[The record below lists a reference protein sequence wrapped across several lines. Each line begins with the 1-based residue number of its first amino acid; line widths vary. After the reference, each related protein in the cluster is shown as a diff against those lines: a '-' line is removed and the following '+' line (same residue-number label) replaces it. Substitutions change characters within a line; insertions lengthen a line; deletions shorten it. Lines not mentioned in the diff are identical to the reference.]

1 MTQAA
6 QHTKKV
12 FNKSRS
18 TDTLDLTSK
27 LYDTQTWISESMY
40 IRKTENN
47 SLPDSFFLNVLKMK
61 YVVTRIP
68 QFVDKAKTIK
78 VFE

>member
-1 MTQAA
+1 
-6 QHTKKV
+6 
-12 FNKSRS
+12 
-18 TDTLDLTSK
+18 
-27 LYDTQTWISESMY
+27 MY